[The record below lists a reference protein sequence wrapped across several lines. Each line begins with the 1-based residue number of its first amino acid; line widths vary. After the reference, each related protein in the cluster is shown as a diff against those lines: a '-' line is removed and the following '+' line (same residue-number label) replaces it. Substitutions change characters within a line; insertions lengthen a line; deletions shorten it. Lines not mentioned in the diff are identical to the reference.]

1 MLPRGVAKPK
11 FEIQIETK
19 KINRLCVF
27 HQQLTGAES
36 PNVGTLLGPY
46 DFAKIYNVL
55 PLWNESPAVD
65 GTGQSIAIVGVSN
78 INIQDVRDFR
88 NLFGLPAN
96 DPQIIVDGIDPG
108 LVSGAETEAVL
119 DVEWAGA
126 VAKGATIKLVPSAS
140 TNAIDGVNLSAL
152 YVVENNLAP
161 IVSESFGECELFLG
175 TAGNAFEN
183 AIRQQAAAE
192 GITFINSAG

>member
-1 MLPRGVAKPK
+1 
-11 FEIQIETK
+11 
-19 KINRLCVF
+19 
-27 HQQLTGAES
+27 
-36 PNVGTLLGPY
+36 
-46 DFAKIYNVL
+46 
-55 PLWNESPAVD
+55 
-65 GTGQSIAIVGVSN
+65 
-78 INIQDVRDFR
+78 
-88 NLFGLPAN
+88 LPAN

-140 TNAIDGVNLSAL
+140 TNAIDGVSLSAL

-161 IVSESFGECELFLG
+161 IVSESFGECELYLG

-192 GITFINSAG
+192 GITFINSAGDEGSARCDEFSGTLPAQQPTDSRSADSPPRLTT